1 MTYKD
6 LRVTI
11 ADGIAEL
18 TLDRPSE
25 RNAFSGAMA
34 ASLTCAYREC
44 DGRDDVR
51 AVIVTGAGPT
61 FCVGA
66 DLGAGADTFA
76 RRDEPEFSADPLT
89 FPAWEVRKP
98 VIAAVNGH
106 AVGIGLTLAMQCDIR
121 LVASEA
127 KLAFAHVRRGV
138 LPRPLDRAEGDRFRA
153 HSGALPDGTPH
164 HRRGGSNDRACE
176 PGAARRGSS
185 RRRPRGCARHRSSL
199 RAALCSTVE
208 TTALGKPCDD
218 SRGGRSARDRISPP
232 RHGSTRHPRRCDG
245 VSRTPPRALGACR
258 TPRLAGDDLTV

>member
-1 MTYKD
+1 MKAKGQIAFYGSTPAYRVMLDHHGWGHLQPELNRMSKQGQWSEMIALVTDDMLDEIGVAGQPAESAAACDSGTRGGPDEPRPLQRDGSGGGGGSRPCVQGARAMTYQD

-11 ADGIAEL
+11 VDGVAEL

-34 ASLTCAYREC
+34 ASLTRAYREC

-51 AVIVTGAGPT
+51 AVIVTGAGAT

-76 RRDEPEFSADPLT
+76 RRDEAEFSSDPLA

-121 LVASEA
+121 LVASDA
-127 KLAFAHVRRGV
+127 KLASRMSAAGFSPTR
-138 LPRPLDRAEGDRFRA
+138 
-153 HSGALPDGTPH
+153 TPTG
-164 HRRGGSNDRACE
+164 RCR
-176 PGAARRGSS
+176 
-185 RRRPRGCARHRSSL
+185 
-199 RAALCSTVE
+199 
-208 TTALGKPCDD
+208 
-218 SRGGRSARDRISPP
+218 GRSASRA
-232 RHGSTRHPRRCDG
+232 RR
-245 VSRTPPRALGACR
+245 SSS
-258 TPRLAGDDLTV
+258 